1 MCHDACGFVRRLLL
15 PVIVIHRLTQGISVR
30 IAKLAKNHC
39 VAMDEVQNLTFY
51 IKMPTVEGR
60 WANLMFSQRNNPYCD
75 LLKNVW
81 QI

>member
-51 IKMPTVEGR
+51 T
-60 WANLMFSQRNNPYCD
+60 
-75 LLKNVW
+75 KNAHR
-81 QI
+81 